1 MSTQPALDFVVIRV
15 ADIEASFRYYTETL
29 GFITDPTQNGPDFR
43 YLKGAP
49 GGIDFGLFQADEAH
63 QPGSIELYL
72 GTRDLEGLRQELLNK
87 QVEVSPIM
95 HPPFGD
101 IFTVPSPDGESLTVW
116 KPRA

>member
-29 GFITDPTQNGPDFR
+29 GFTTDPTQNGPDFR

-63 QPGSIELYL
+63 QPGSIALYL

-101 IFTVPSPDGESLTVW
+101 IFTMPSPDGESLTVW

>member
-29 GFITDPTQNGPDFR
+29 GFTTDPTQNGPDFR

-49 GGIDFGLFQADEAH
+49 GGIDFGLFQADETH